1 MALGPIGLD
10 LDRLLGI
17 FEGFLI
23 FVLGGVDSGTVGVED
38 VVFGFNGKG
47 LGEFLTAVFISF
59 CFDGITMLK
68 GGVART
74 QQWNSP

>member
-23 FVLGGVDSGTVGVED
+23 FVLGGVDSGAVGVED
-38 VVFGFNGKG
+38 VVFGFDGKG
-47 LGEFLTAVFISF
+47 LGEFLAGFLSVSALTESQ
-59 CFDGITMLK
+59 C
-68 GGVART
+68 
-74 QQWNSP
+74 

>member
-10 LDRLLGI
+10 LDRLLGV

-23 FVLGGVDSGTVGVED
+23 FVLGGVDSGAVGVED

-47 LGEFLTAVFISF
+47 LREFLTGVYQSLLSRSHI
-59 CFDGITMLK
+59 IK

-74 QQWNSP
+74 QQ

>member
-23 FVLGGVDSGTVGVED
+23 FVLGGVDGRAVGVED
-38 VVFGFNGKG
+38 VVFGFDSKG
-47 LGEFLTAVFISF
+47 LREFLTGFISF
-59 CFDGITMLK
+59 CFDEVTVLK
-68 GGVART
+68 VG
-74 QQWNSP
+74 